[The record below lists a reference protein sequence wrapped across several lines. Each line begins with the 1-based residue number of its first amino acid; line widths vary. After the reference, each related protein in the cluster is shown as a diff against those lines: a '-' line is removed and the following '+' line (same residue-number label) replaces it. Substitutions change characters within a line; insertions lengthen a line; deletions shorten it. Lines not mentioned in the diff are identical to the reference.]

1 MAGVRPFRALRYD
14 PERVA
19 SFDDVITPPFDV
31 IDETARA
38 DLRARSPHNYV
49 RLILPEAEGAGSPYD
64 TARAEL
70 DRWLADGVMRQDDVP
85 GYYLLEQEFQG
96 LDGASH
102 RRRGFFA
109 VVKLPEPGEERVVL
123 GHERTFARKINDRIQ
138 VTESTQANLGAVFM
152 LYRDD
157 DHTLAPFLGQM
168 DARDPDVQART
179 IDGVAQ
185 RLWKTE
191 PDPVVEAFFANQTLY
206 IADGH
211 HRFATAVE
219 YRDRMR
225 AAGAPD
231 GLHPWDFALIG
242 LVALDDPGLIIW
254 AAHRVFDVD
263 DTARL
268 DAWRDAAAQWFEVT
282 EASRDDL
289 PARVEAGP
297 AGTFGVCTS
306 AGCHVLTLRADRE
319 ALFEPG
325 TPPEMMQLDVALLH
339 RALIEQCFGKE
350 PGAELVYEPNHARA
364 LDRVGSGANQVAC
377 LLKAVPP
384 EQVMAC
390 ADAGVFMPQKAT
402 YFFPKLPSGA
412 VVHRLV

>member
-1 MAGVRPFRALRYD
+1 MAGVRPFHALRYD
-14 PERVA
+14 PDRVG

-31 IDETARA
+31 IDDDARA
-38 DLRARSPHNYV
+38 ELRARSPYNYV
-49 RLILPEAEGAGSPYD
+49 RLILPEAEDGGSPYD

-70 DRWLADGVMRQDDVP
+70 DRWLAEGVMTRDESP

-96 LDGASH
+96 LDGATH
-102 RRRGFFA
+102 RRRAFFA

-138 VTESTQANLGAVFM
+138 VTEATRANLGAVFM
-152 LYRDD
+152 LYRDT
-157 DHTLAPFLGQM
+157 DHALAPFLAQM
-168 DARDPDVQART
+168 DARDPDLRAAT
-179 IDGVAQ
+179 IDGVTQ
-185 RLWKTE
+185 RLWKAD
-191 PDPVVEAFFANQTLY
+191 PDPVVEAFFASQTLY

-225 AAGAPD
+225 AAGASE

-263 DTARL
+263 DPAAL
-268 DAWRDAAAQWFEVT
+268 DTWRDAAAEWFAIA
-282 EASRDDL
+282 EAPQDEL

-297 AGTFGVCTS
+297 AGTFGVSTANGAC
-306 AGCHVLTLRADRE
+306 VVTLRADRE
-319 ALFEPG
+319 SLFEPG
-325 TPPEMMQLDVALLH
+325 TPPEMMQLDVAVLH
-339 RALIEQCFGKE
+339 RALIERCFAKQ
-350 PGAELVYEPNHARA
+350 PGAELVYESNHAKA
-364 LDRVGSGANQVAC
+364 LGRVRSGANQVAC